1 MKLTMNRSE
10 LINLPNCLTI
20 SRICLTP
27 LFLMMLLSDAWFWRS
42 MALVVFGIASLT
54 DFYDGRLARSGNR
67 VTAFGRFLDPLAD
80 KILVT
85 SALVAFV
92 WGRMVN
98 FWLVAPVVVRDVL
111 ITGVR
116 LYGLY
121 HGRQMVTSRLAKWKT
136 AVQLVSIVV
145 ILLLTSMQEFL
156 DRFGQDGALALEEE
170 WIPLLTN
177 GLMGAVLFLTLLS
190 GVHYLFRPQFYR
202 KS

>member
-1 MKLTMNRSE
+1 MNRPE
-10 LINLPNCLTI
+10 FLNLPNCLTI

-27 LFLMMLLSDAWFWRS
+27 LFLMMLLSDSWFWRS
-42 MALVVFGIASLT
+42 MALAVFGIASLT
-54 DFYDGRLARSGNR
+54 DFYDGRLARSRNR

-111 ITGVR
+111 LTGVR

-121 HGRQMVTSRLAKWKT
+121 HGRQMITSRLAKWKT

-156 DRFGQDGALALEEE
+156 DRFGQESALPLEGE
-170 WIPLLTN
+170 WIPFLTN
-177 GLMGAVLFLTLLS
+177 GLMGAVLLLTLLS

>member
-1 MKLTMNRSE
+1 MNRPE
-10 LINLPNCLTI
+10 FLNLPNCLTI
-20 SRICLTP
+20 SRICLTS

-85 SALVAFV
+85 SALIAFV

-111 ITGVR
+111 LTGVR
-116 LYGLY
+116 IYGLY
-121 HGRQMVTSRLAKWKT
+121 HGRQMITSRLAKWKT

-145 ILLLTSMQEFL
+145 ILSLTSMQEFL
-156 DRFGQDGALALEEE
+156 DRFGQESALPLEGE
-170 WIPLLTN
+170 WVSFLTN
-177 GLMGAVLFLTLLS
+177 ALMGAVLLLTLLS
-190 GVHYLFRPQFYR
+190 GLHYLFRPQFYR

>member
-1 MKLTMNRSE
+1 MNRSE

-20 SRICLTP
+20 SRIFLTP

-145 ILLLTSMQEFL
+145 ILSLTSMQEFL
-156 DRFGQDGALALEEE
+156 DRFGQDSALALEGE

>member
-1 MKLTMNRSE
+1 MKFAMNKPE
-10 LINLPNCLTI
+10 FFNLPNCLTI

-85 SALVAFV
+85 SALIAFV

-111 ITGVR
+111 LTGVR
-116 LYGLY
+116 IYGLY
-121 HGRQMVTSRLAKWKT
+121 HGRQMITSRLAKWKT

-145 ILLLTSMQEFL
+145 ILSLTSIQEFL
-156 DRFGQDGALALEEE
+156 DRFGQESALLLEGE
-170 WIPLLTN
+170 WVSFLTN
-177 GLMGAVLFLTLLS
+177 ALMGAVLLLTLLS
-190 GVHYLFRPQFYR
+190 GLHYLFRPQFYR

>member
-1 MKLTMNRSE
+1 MNKPE
-10 LINLPNCLTI
+10 FFNLPNCLTI

-85 SALVAFV
+85 SALIAFV

-111 ITGVR
+111 LTGVR
-116 LYGLY
+116 IYGLY
-121 HGRQMVTSRLAKWKT
+121 HGRQMITSRLAKWKT

-145 ILLLTSMQEFL
+145 ILSLTSIQEFL
-156 DRFGQDGALALEEE
+156 DRFGQESALLLEGE
-170 WIPLLTN
+170 WVSFLTN
-177 GLMGAVLFLTLLS
+177 ALMGAVLLLTLLS
-190 GVHYLFRPQFYR
+190 GLHYLFRPQFYR